1 MIVTSL
7 QTWPA
12 QASAYHPVFRRALE
26 FIARHDFRHE
36 KPGKIDIIPGKLFC
50 LLQEM
55 DSVPF
60 SDARPESHRQFI
72 DIQYLISGHEVMGV
86 SSVSSGKHSV
96 VEDRTPEQDILFW
109 QVNEDENPVTLT
121 PGMFA
126 IFFPDDIHRPCAHQP
141 SDAPCHLRKAV
152 IKIHRELLEETV

>member
-12 QASAYHPVFRRALE
+12 QASAYHPVFRRALA
-26 FIARHDFRHE
+26 FIAQHDFRHE

-86 SSVSSGKHSV
+86 SSVSAVNIASWKTVRLNRTFCSGRLMRMKT
-96 VEDRTPEQDILFW
+96 R
-109 QVNEDENPVTLT
+109 
-121 PGMFA
+121 
-126 IFFPDDIHRPCAHQP
+126 
-141 SDAPCHLRKAV
+141 
-152 IKIHRELLEETV
+152 